1 MEEFIGQINTMWGV
15 VALSIFLVYKIVDY
29 SIKNTSKRKSD
40 YVLTSNFKELK
51 EAFEDHT
58 RSETEFK
65 RDVTS
70 QIKRLEL
77 MQVMSMYPTKT
88 TRIESLYSSYKDLG
102 GNSYIDDVYDDWR
115 GRSSVK
121 RTKKAKK
128 DE

>member
-29 SIKNTSKRKSD
+29 SIKNRSKRKSD

-51 EAFEDHT
+51 EAFEGHT

-77 MQVMSMYPTKT
+77 MQVMNMYPTKT

-115 GRSSVK
+115 SRSSVK